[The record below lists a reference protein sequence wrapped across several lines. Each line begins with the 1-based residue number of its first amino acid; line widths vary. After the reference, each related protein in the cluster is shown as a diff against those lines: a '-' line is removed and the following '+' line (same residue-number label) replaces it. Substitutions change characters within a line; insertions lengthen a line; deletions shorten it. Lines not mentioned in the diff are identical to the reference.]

1 MKPRFLTW
9 PDLSLLLA
17 AAGGLGFFLLQHR
30 SAGQLEEENARI
42 SQRIESWE
50 KRVESSADEENS
62 GQSAKALAKSGPSG
76 MAKLAAILRGAD
88 SGNPAAFRDSLML
101 DSQFRTLDAASL
113 ERMITDAR
121 AADLSEEDRERIVGK
136 LLDVLV
142 EKDPVRAFAVIEE
155 GFAGKTPR
163 EIQQQLSKRSGL
175 FEKWIMRNGPQ
186 ALAWLDKQIA
196 AGLFESRSLAGTSS
210 VRQEY
215 EALIFLKTKDGSRI
229 AALDP
234 LDRLPTLQSWRFQSL
249 KPEEQA
255 DFAKVARTS
264 GLKPSEVAEAL
275 KPLLNRA
282 MESGDLAGA
291 DAFFE
296 RVAPTPEEL
305 PHLSEAAAG
314 TAMFA
319 LGKKADQLTGEE
331 VPAIRAW
338 LTEKSSGGDAYIG
351 SMIGKGFSNGWDSA
365 QIFTTLDRLQKD
377 QPSDELIS
385 SFLLN
390 ASQGNKQKL
399 DYASARDLANRI
411 SNLGKRADVL
421 NAIEAGQTPRP

>member
-1 MKPRFLTW
+1 MNPRSLSW

-17 AAGGLGFFLLQHR
+17 VAGGLGFFLLQHR
-30 SAGQLEEENARI
+30 SAGQMEEENARL
-42 SQRIESWE
+42 SQRIEAWE
-50 KRVESSADEENS
+50 KRVESSAEEENS
-62 GQSAKALAKSGPSG
+62 GPSAKALAKSGPSG
-76 MAKLAAILRGAD
+76 MAKLAAILRNAD
-88 SGNPAAFRDSLML
+88 NGNPAAFRESLML
-101 DSQFRTLDAASL
+101 ESQFRTLDVASL
-113 ERMITDAR
+113 ERMIADAR
-121 AADLSEEDRERIVGK
+121 AADLSEEDREHIVGK
-136 LLDVLV
+136 LLEVLV

-155 GFAGKTPR
+155 GFTGKTPR

-175 FEKWIMRNGPQ
+175 FEKWILRDGPQ
-186 ALAWLDKQIA
+186 ALAWLDRQIA
-196 AGLFESRSLAGTSS
+196 AGLFESRSLAGTST

-215 EALIFLKTKDGSRI
+215 ESLIFLRAKDGSRI

-255 DFAKVARTS
+255 AFANVARTS

-282 MESGDLAGA
+282 MGSGDLAGA

-296 RVAPTPEEL
+296 RVSPTPEEL
-305 PHLSEAAAG
+305 PLLSEAAAG

-319 LGKKADQLTGEE
+319 LGKMADQLTGDE

-338 LTEKSSGGDAYIG
+338 LTDKSAGGDAYIG
-351 SMIGKGFSNGWDSA
+351 SMIGKGYSNGWDSS

-385 SFLLN
+385 NFLIS

-399 DYASARDLANRI
+399 DRATALELANRI
-411 SNLGKRADVL
+411 SDPQKRA
-421 NAIEAGQTPRP
+421 NALSSIGNQ

>member
-30 SAGQLEEENARI
+30 SAGQLEEDNARL
-42 SQRIESWE
+42 SQRIEAWE
-50 KRVESSADEENS
+50 KRSEPSAEEENS
-62 GQSAKALAKSGPSG
+62 GLSAKALIKSGPSG
-76 MAKLAAILRGAD
+76 MVKLAAILRGAD
-88 SGNPAAFRDSLML
+88 TGNPAAFRESLML

-113 ERMITDAR
+113 ERMIAEAR
-121 AADLSEEDRERIVGK
+121 AAELSEEDRERIVGK

-142 EKDPVRAFAVIEE
+142 EKDAVRAFAVIEE

-175 FEKWIMRNGPQ
+175 FEKWILRDSPQ
-186 ALAWLDKQIA
+186 ALAWLDRQVA
-196 AGLFESRSLAGTSS
+196 AGLFESRSLAGTSG

-215 EALIFLKTKDGSRI
+215 EALIFLRTKDGSRI

-255 DFAKVARTS
+255 DFAKVVRTS
-264 GLKPSEVAEAL
+264 GLKPSEVVQVL

-291 DAFFE
+291 DAFLE

-305 PHLSEAAAG
+305 PRLSESAAG
-314 TAMFA
+314 NAMFA
-319 LGKKADQLTGEE
+319 LGKKADQLTGDE
-331 VPAIRAW
+331 VPAIRTW
-338 LTEKSSGGDAYIG
+338 LADKSSEGDAYIG
-351 SMIGKGFSNGWDSA
+351 SMLGRGFSNGWDAA
-365 QIFTTLDRLQKD
+365 QIFTTLDRLQRD
-377 QPSDELIS
+377 RPSDDLVFR
-385 SFLLN
+385 FLLD
-390 ASQGNKQKL
+390 ATQEGHKQKL
-399 DYASARDLANRI
+399 DPATALDLANRI
-411 SNLGKRADVL
+411 SDPEKRADAL
-421 NAIEAGQTPRP
+421 NYIGRH

>member
-1 MKPRFLTW
+1 MKSRSLAL

-30 SAGQLEEENARI
+30 SAGQLEKDNARL
-42 SQRIESWE
+42 SQRIEAWE
-50 KRVESSADEENS
+50 MRVESSAEEEDS
-62 GQSAKALAKSGPSG
+62 GLSAKTLAKSGPSG

-88 SGNPAAFRDSLML
+88 SGNPAAFRESLML
-101 DSQFRTLDAASL
+101 ESQFRTLDAATV
-113 ERMITDAR
+113 ERMIAEAR

-136 LLDVLV
+136 LLEVLV

-175 FEKWIMRNGPQ
+175 FEKWILRDGPQ

-196 AGLFESRSLAGTSS
+196 AGLFESRSLAGTSG

-255 DFAKVARTS
+255 NFANVARTS

-275 KPLLNRA
+275 KPLMNRA
-282 MESGDLAGA
+282 MGSGDLAGA

-296 RVAPTPEEL
+296 RVSPTPEEL
-305 PHLSEAAAG
+305 PLLSEAAAG

-319 LGKKADQLTGEE
+319 LGKMADQLTGDE

-338 LTEKSSGGDAYIG
+338 LSEKSAGGDAYIG

-365 QIFTTLDRLQKD
+365 QIFTTLDRLHKD
-377 QPSDELIS
+377 QPSDDLMYR
-385 SFLLN
+385 FLLD
-390 ASQGNKQKL
+390 ATQEGRKQKL
-399 DYASARDLANRI
+399 DSTTALELANRI
-411 SNLGKRADVL
+411 SDPQKRADAL
-421 NAIEAGQTPRP
+421 KFIGNQ

>member
-1 MKPRFLTW
+1 MKPRSLTW

-30 SAGQLEEENARI
+30 SAGKLEEENARL
-42 SQRIESWE
+42 SQRIEAWE
-50 KRVESSADEENS
+50 KRVESSAEEENS
-62 GQSAKALAKSGPSG
+62 GLNAKALVKSGPSG

-88 SGNPAAFRDSLML
+88 SGNPAAFRESLML
-101 DSQFRTLDAASL
+101 GSQFRTLDAASL
-113 ERMITDAR
+113 ERMIADAR
-121 AADLSEEDRERIVGK
+121 ASDLSEEDRERIVGK

-142 EKDPVRAFAVIEE
+142 EKDPARAFAVIEE
-155 GFAGKTPR
+155 GFAGKTSR
-163 EIQQQLSKRSGL
+163 QIHHQLLVRSGL
-175 FEKWIMRNGPQ
+175 FEKWILRDGPQ

-196 AGLFESRSLAGTSS
+196 AGLFESRSLAGTSR

-215 EALIFLKTKDGSRI
+215 EALIFLRTKDGSRI

-234 LDRLPTLQSWRFQSL
+234 LDRLPTLQSWYFQSL

-255 DFAKVARTS
+255 DFAKVVRTS

-282 MESGDLAGA
+282 MQSGDLAGA

-296 RVAPTPEEL
+296 RVSPTPEEL
-305 PHLSEAAAG
+305 PRLSEAAAG
-314 TAMFA
+314 NAMFA
-319 LGKKADQLTGEE
+319 LGKKADQLTGDE
-331 VPAIRAW
+331 VPAIRSW
-338 LTEKSSGGDAYIG
+338 LADKSTEGDAYIG
-351 SMIGKGFSNGWDSA
+351 SMIGKGFSNGWDSE

-385 SFLLN
+385 TFLLS

-399 DYASARDLANRI
+399 DYATARDLANRI

>member
-17 AAGGLGFFLLQHR
+17 AAGGLGFLLVQTR
-30 SAGQLEEENARI
+30 SAGQLEAENVRL
-42 SQRIESWE
+42 SQRLEAWE
-50 KRVESSADEENS
+50 KRGEPPADEES
-62 GQSAKALAKSGPSG
+62 SSQSAKALAKSGPSG

-88 SGNPAAFRDSLML
+88 AGNPAQVRDSLML

-113 ERMITDAR
+113 ERMIAEAR

-163 EIQQQLSKRSGL
+163 EVQQQLSKRSGL
-175 FEKWIMRNGPQ
+175 FEKWIMRDGPQ
-186 ALAWLDKQIA
+186 ALAWLDRQIA
-196 AGLFESRSLAGTSS
+196 TGLFESRSLAGTSN

-215 EALIFLKTKDGSRI
+215 EALIFLRTKDSSRI

-255 DFAKVARTS
+255 AFAKVVRTS

-305 PHLSEAAAG
+305 PRLSEAAAG
-314 TAMFA
+314 NAMFA
-319 LGKKADQLTGEE
+319 LGKKADQLTGDE
-331 VPAIRAW
+331 VPAIRTW
-338 LTEKSSGGDAYIG
+338 LADKSSGGDAYLG

-385 SFLLN
+385 TFLLS

-399 DYASARDLANRI
+399 DYATARDLANRI

>member
-30 SAGQLEEENARI
+30 SAGQLEEQNARL
-42 SQRIESWE
+42 SQRIEAWE
-50 KRVESSADEENS
+50 KRSEPSAEEENS
-62 GQSAKALAKSGPSG
+62 GLSAKALIKSGPSG
-76 MAKLAAILRGAD
+76 MVKLAAILRGAD
-88 SGNPAAFRDSLML
+88 TGNPAAFRESLML
-101 DSQFRTLDAASL
+101 DSQFRTLDSASL
-113 ERMITDAR
+113 ERMIAEAR
-121 AADLSEEDRERIVGK
+121 AAELSEEDRERIVGK

-142 EKDPVRAFAVIEE
+142 EKDAVRAFAVIEL

-175 FEKWIMRNGPQ
+175 FEKWILRDSPQ
-186 ALAWLDKQIA
+186 ALAWLDRQVA
-196 AGLFESRSLAGTSS
+196 AGLFESRSLAGTSG

-215 EALIFLKTKDGSRI
+215 EALIFLRTKDGSRI

-255 DFAKVARTS
+255 DFAKVVRTS
-264 GLKPSEVAEAL
+264 GLKPSEVVQVL

-291 DAFFE
+291 DAFLE

-305 PHLSEAAAG
+305 PRLSESAAG
-314 TAMFA
+314 NAMFA
-319 LGKKADQLTGEE
+319 LGKKADQLTGDE
-331 VPAIRAW
+331 VPAIRTW
-338 LTEKSSGGDAYIG
+338 LADKSSEGDAYIG
-351 SMIGKGFSNGWDSA
+351 SMIGRGFSNGWDAA

-377 QPSDELIS
+377 KPSDDLVFR
-385 SFLLN
+385 FLLD
-390 ASQGNKQKL
+390 ATQEGHKQKL
-399 DYASARDLANRI
+399 DPATALDLANRI
-411 SNLGKRADVL
+411 SDPEKRADAL
-421 NAIEAGQTPRP
+421 NYIGRH